1 MLPRMESQQDAI
13 GTLYAD
19 HHGWL
24 KTWLRCRMGN
34 ETDAADLAHDTFV
47 RLLSKNEPVC
57 MREPRAFLS
66 TVARGLLAN
75 LSRRRRIEQ
84 AYLDSLAH
92 LPEALTPGPERR
104 AQVLE
109 ALIEIDRRLGK
120 LSARTRRAFL
130 LFQLDGMPQQ
140 DIARELQVS
149 LATVQRDIVRAMHAC
164 FFPE

>member
-1 MLPRMESQQDAI
+1 MSRQLDTPQDAI
-13 GTLYAD
+13 GTLYSD

-24 KTWLRCRMGN
+24 KSWLRRRMGN

-47 RLLSKNEPVC
+47 RILSKNEPVS

-66 TVARGLLAN
+66 TVAHGLLAN

-84 AYLDSLAH
+84 AYLDSIAY
-92 LPEALTPGPERR
+92 LPEAQVPGPETR
-104 AQVLE
+104 ALLLE
-109 ALIEIDRRLGK
+109 TLLEIDRRLGA

-130 LFQLDGMPQQ
+130 MFQLDGMPQQ
-140 DIARELQVS
+140 DIANELNVS